1 MDDFFEVSPLKKN
14 GNIKILSAIWKLIR
28 GKHYPGNQK
37 NLEETLAKTVAHA
50 EFEAYKTDKIKAIYV
65 GRFLYGRTLV
75 RQSKN
80 AVLRKFLEVAH
91 PRYLGKLLSDG
102 VRVNSNKIK
111 ATTVAWNNTFL
122 HIPDFSI
129 FDKTNH
135 LMPLAIVIAGIIL
148 LFILIAHF
156 KLNAFIAFII
166 VALLVGVAEGMDFL
180 TAIKSIQNGIGNT
193 LGYLILILG
202 LGAML
207 GKLVAD
213 SGAAQRITMQLV
225 QKFGKKNIQWA
236 VVLTGFIVGI
246 PMFYTVGFV
255 ILVPLVF
262 TVAAATGLNL
272 IYVGLPMLAS
282 LSVTHGYLPPHPA
295 PTGIAI
301 MFDADIGKTLLYG
314 IIIAIPAII
323 VAGPLFSRTI
333 KNVNATPLKEFM
345 NPKVLTDEEMPGTL
359 NSILTAL
366 LPVILIGLASIVA
379 LVLPEENILRKTTD
393 VLGDPVVAMLIS
405 VLVAIYTLG
414 LARGKKMK
422 EVMDSVAS
430 AVSGITMVLLIIAGA
445 GALKEVLIDSG
456 VSEYIGD
463 MLKGST
469 ISPLV
474 LAWLIA
480 TVIRVCVGSAT
491 VAGLTAA
498 GIALPL
504 IQGAGV
510 NAELMVLAI
519 GSGSLMLSH
528 VNDGGFWL
536 YKEYFNLSIKDTLRT
551 WTVMETTVGVM
562 GLVGVLVLEQ
572 FVG

>member
-1 MDDFFEVSPLKKN
+1 
-14 GNIKILSAIWKLIR
+14 
-28 GKHYPGNQK
+28 
-37 NLEETLAKTVAHA
+37 
-50 EFEAYKTDKIKAIYV
+50 
-65 GRFLYGRTLV
+65 
-75 RQSKN
+75 
-80 AVLRKFLEVAH
+80 
-91 PRYLGKLLSDG
+91 
-102 VRVNSNKIK
+102 
-111 ATTVAWNNTFL
+111 
-122 HIPDFSI
+122 
-129 FDKTNH
+129 
-135 LMPLAIVIAGIIL
+135 MPLAIVIAGIIL
-148 LFILIAHF
+148 LFILIARF
-156 KLNAFIAFII
+156 KLNAFLAFII
-166 VALLVGVAEGMDFL
+166 VSLLVGVAEGMDFL
-180 TAIKSIQNGIGNT
+180 TTIESIQKGIGNT

-213 SGAAQRITMQLV
+213 SGAAQRITTQLV
-225 QKFGKKNIQWA
+225 KKFGKKNIQWA

-262 TVAAATGLNL
+262 TVAAATGLPL

-301 MFDADIGKTLLYG
+301 MFDANIGKTLLYG
-314 IIIAIPAII
+314 IIVAVPAII

-333 KNVNATPLKEFM
+333 KNIKATPLKEFM
-345 NPKVLTDEEMPGTL
+345 NPKVLTDEEMPGTA

-366 LPVILIGLASIVA
+366 LPVILIGLASVVA
-379 LVLPEENILRKTTD
+379 LILPKENILRKTTD
-393 VLGDPVVAMLIS
+393 VLGDPVIAMLIS
-405 VLVAIYTLG
+405 VLVAIFTLG
-414 LARGKKMK
+414 LARGRTMK
-422 EVMDSVAS
+422 ETMDSVAS

-463 MLKGST
+463 LLKGSS
-469 ISPLV
+469 ISPLI

-504 IQGAGV
+504 IQGTGV
-510 NAELMVLAI
+510 SAELMVLAI

-536 YKEYFNLSIKDTLRT
+536 YKEYFNLSINDTLRT

-562 GLVGVLVLEQ
+562 GLIGVLVLDAIL
-572 FVG
+572 

>member
-1 MDDFFEVSPLKKN
+1 
-14 GNIKILSAIWKLIR
+14 
-28 GKHYPGNQK
+28 
-37 NLEETLAKTVAHA
+37 
-50 EFEAYKTDKIKAIYV
+50 
-65 GRFLYGRTLV
+65 
-75 RQSKN
+75 
-80 AVLRKFLEVAH
+80 
-91 PRYLGKLLSDG
+91 
-102 VRVNSNKIK
+102 
-111 ATTVAWNNTFL
+111 
-122 HIPDFSI
+122 
-129 FDKTNH
+129 
-135 LMPLAIVIAGIIL
+135 MPLAIVIAGIFI
-148 LFILIAHF
+148 LFILIARF

-166 VALLVGVAEGMDFL
+166 VSLLVGVAEGMDFE
-180 TAIKSIQNGIGNT
+180 TVTKSIQSGIGNT

-213 SGAAQRITMQLV
+213 SGAAQRITTQMIE
-225 QKFGKKNIQWA
+225 KFGKKYIQWA

-255 ILVPLVF
+255 ILIPLVF
-262 TVAAATGLNL
+262 TVAAATRLPL

-301 MFDADIGKTLLYG
+301 IFNADIGKTLLYG
-314 IIIAIPAII
+314 ILVAIPAII
-323 VAGPLFSRTI
+323 VAGPLLARSI
-333 KNVNATPLKEFM
+333 KNVEATPLKEFL
-345 NPKVLTDEEMPGTL
+345 NPKILTDDEMPSTAT
-359 NSILTAL
+359 SILTAL
-366 LPVILIGLASIVA
+366 LPVILIALASVIA
-379 LVLPEENILRKTTD
+379 LVLPEENPIRKATDIL
-393 VLGDPVVAMLIS
+393 GNPVMAMLIS

-422 EVMDSVAS
+422 DVMDSVAS

-445 GALKEVLIDSG
+445 GALKQVLIDSG
-456 VSEYIGD
+456 VSDYIGD

-469 ISPLV
+469 VSPLI

-498 GIALPL
+498 GIVLPL
-504 IQGAGV
+504 IANTDV
-510 NAELMVLAI
+510 SPELMVLAI

-528 VNDGGFWL
+528 VNDSGFWL
-536 YKEYFNLSIKDTLRT
+536 YKEYFNLSVKDTLKT

-562 GLVGVLVLEQ
+562 GLIGVLVLDI
-572 FVG
+572 FI